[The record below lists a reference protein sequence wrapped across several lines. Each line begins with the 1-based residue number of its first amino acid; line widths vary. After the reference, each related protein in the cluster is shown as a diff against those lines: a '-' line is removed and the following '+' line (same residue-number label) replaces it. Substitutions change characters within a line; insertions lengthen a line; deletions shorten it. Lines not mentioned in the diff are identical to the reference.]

1 MATKKT
7 TRDELEA
14 KRKRAESLF
23 KAGSSQKEIAEI
35 VKVSQVTIVRWAK
48 NFGWKEQR
56 AAETISRPQLVN
68 KLLTAI
74 DNLIE
79 KVNES
84 NDPMAL
90 AGIGDKL
97 SKFAATI
104 DKLDKKANVVDVLE
118 VCTAFSKW
126 LQFRLSIDSELSVD
140 LVKTINKYQDLF
152 VADQINQKL

>member
-1 MATKKT
+1 MATKKA
-7 TRDELEA
+7 LEI
-14 KRKRAESLF
+14 KLKRAEDLF
-23 KAGSSQKEIAEI
+23 KSSTPQKEIAEI
-35 VKVSQVTIVRWAK
+35 IGVSQVTVTRWVQKHNWKAK
-48 NFGWKEQR
+48 R

-84 NDPMAL
+84 EDPA
-90 AGIGDKL
+90 AIGNIGDKL
-97 SKFAATI
+97 SKLAATI

-126 LQFRLSIDSELSVD
+126 LQFRMTIDTDLDVE
-140 LVKTINKYQDLF
+140 LVKKINKYQDLF
-152 VADQINQKL
+152 ISDQLNRM